1 MGKNADFIQHTAI
14 AVLLALVAGCQSV
27 LLDNSQEIHSMN
39 MPITMQLMFRIKE
52 PLQIFGE
59 EDGDYILPIGTILYY
74 NDSFDEGHLYWVPFY
89 HKGKIAWEEVPMEQ
103 KYEGVLIAPLWLE
116 NIDTAQLKD
125 LFKRFP
131 LAESDDE
138 LTIQSNSI
146 TKNDLADIIRSIP
159 SQPQDLRTSVF
170 PDTTQAGQVMH
181 ISRTMK
187 GIFSIKEPLKIL
199 GKEGGVYIL
208 PIGTVLYYDESFDD
222 GHTLYWTPFNHK
234 GKIEW
239 ERIYFESKHQSNL
252 LVPFFLE
259 NIDDVR
265 LADIVGRFPLTKSD
279 VEAAIKANAISKDD
293 MVDIIRSMPE

>member
-39 MPITMQLMFRIKE
+39 MPRTMKLMFRIKE
-52 PLQIFGE
+52 PLQIYCE
-59 EDGDYILPIGTILYY
+59 EDGDYILPVDTVIYY
-74 NDSFDEGHLYWVPFY
+74 DRSSDEGRLYWVPFY

-103 KYEGVLIAPLWLE
+103 KYEGVLIVPLWLE
-116 NIDTAQLKD
+116 NIDATQLKNI
-125 LFKRFP
+125 FERFP
-131 LAESDDE
+131 LAESDDT
-138 LTIQSNSI
+138 LTVQNNSL
-146 TKNDLADIIRSIP
+146 TRGELADIIQSMP
-159 SQPQDLRTSVF
+159 KQPQEPHISVF
-170 PDTTQAGQVMH
+170 PGTTHSGQLMH

-187 GIFSIKEPLKIL
+187 SMFCIKEPLKIL
-199 GKEGGVYIL
+199 GKEGGGYIL
-208 PIGTVLYYDESFDD
+208 PVGTVLYYDEKVDD
-222 GHTLYWTPFNHK
+222 GHTLYWIPFKHK

-239 ERIYFESKHQSNL
+239 EEIYFESKHKSNL